1 MPVIDTIAQAGQDSS
16 PWLVYLLFIA
26 AGLLVGG
33 TWSAYQAGS
42 RPLAIFLALC
52 AAVAFAGA
60 VFWLMGV
67 MG

>member
-1 MPVIDTIAQAGQDSS
+1 M
-16 PWLVYLLFIA
+16 VYLLFIA

-33 TWSAYQAGS
+33 TWSAYQSGS
-42 RPLAIFLALC
+42 RPLTIFLALC

-60 VFWLMGV
+60 VFWLMGA